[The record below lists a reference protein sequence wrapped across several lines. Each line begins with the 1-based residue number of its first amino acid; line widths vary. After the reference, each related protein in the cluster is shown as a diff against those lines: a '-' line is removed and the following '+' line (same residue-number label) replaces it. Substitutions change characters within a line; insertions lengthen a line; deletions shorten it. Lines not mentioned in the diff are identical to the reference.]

1 MRSDFEPDSGKLLDA
16 EFFYSRLLQSLR
28 TRLESAPDFQEQVGM
43 IGIHSGGAWI
53 AQRLHADL
61 QLQQPLGSLDSAL
74 YRDDLSERGFRAD
87 VQPAQIPFEVAGRH
101 ILLIDDVLY
110 TGRTVR
116 GALNELFDF
125 GRPARVE
132 LAVLVDRGGREL
144 PVAAQYVGE
153 TLALWPT
160 QSLVLAHDNDNLFSL
175 TLENE

>member
-1 MRSDFEPDSGKLLDA
+1 MTHIEPDSGKVLDA
-16 EFFYSRLLQSLR
+16 EFFYNRLLQALR
-28 TRLESAPDFQEQVGM
+28 TRLQSAADFQAQVGM

-74 YRDDLSERGFRAD
+74 YRDDLTERGFRVD
-87 VQPAQIPFEVAGRH
+87 IQPALIPFEVAGRH
-101 ILLIDDVLY
+101 IILVDDVLY

-144 PVAAQYVGE
+144 PVMAQYVGE
-153 TLALWPT
+153 TLALWPN
-160 QSLVLAHDNDNLFSL
+160 QNLVLEQDDQKKFALS
-175 TLENE
+175 LENA